1 MLKLSSLVLFVVVWY
16 EPLFSG
22 NSISNLNS
30 FPEGFDAEKLSMLYE
45 SSQEEIKQAHQPP
58 IFHLLNQSFQK
69 SESKRTSFSFE
80 SFGRNHS
87 PPSEIQPGPSDASNM
102 CTSHELI
109 SQADMAISRSSPAES
124 CRKPACDMVRNPI
137 SVPALPCFNT
147 SASLGGSSQTSIG
160 RPAFDGEKFH
170 PNKSLRSSIQCESV
184 GFLQDGFC
192 KNSYDSGSNRSMA
205 HSPSISFDN
214 VNNNNNNDL
223 ASQHQALANY
233 IQGSMDMKSSKD
245 INLNFMPNS
254 CSLDVDDSQS
264 IQCTDG
270 KEKLGELTGGLHG
283 VRSTIGSEDST
294 QVDSVLLKTYSEC
307 VPDVESKNIEA
318 NNSIDNR
325 RILDLPIYD
334 KDRISYDQCSSHA
347 SLSGDEIGNTEKD
360 GLIDTNLICNP
371 VLDSGKC
378 PTANE
383 NVLGNGFDERDV
395 GFGGHID
402 LNSCG
407 NDDKSSPMHFF
418 STEIDLVPASPEN
431 KECSPP
437 RGESDENQLETT
449 FQLSGQEDTDLQKE
463 LVRTAA
469 EAIVSISSSV
479 VEICLENTTCKPLE
493 ASSTDSLHWFAG
505 IVSSVVGDNE
515 FGVVLSGKNGDHH
528 DESLP
533 DGMDYFEAM
542 TLKLTETKLEEC
554 CCKSSIQKEEER
566 GAIILP
572 SQPRKGR
579 TRRGRQRKDFQSEI
593 LPSIASLSRHEVTE
607 DLQTIGGLM
616 EAAGSRWETGSL
628 RNKGRSGRRRSCVS
642 ASTSSFTENTVGS
655 PLKQPPGN
663 NGLGIEERSL
673 IGWGKI
679 TRRRRGRCPVRNPQ
693 LILGQI

>member
-1 MLKLSSLVLFVVVWY
+1 MFVVVWY

-22 NSISNLNS
+22 NSRSNFNS

-69 SESKRTSFSFE
+69 SESRRTSFSFE

-87 PPSEIQPGPSDASNM
+87 PSSEIQPGPSDASYM

-109 SQADMAISRSSPAES
+109 SQADMAISGLSPAAS
-124 CRKPACDMVRNPI
+124 CRKPVCDMVQNPI

-147 SASLGGSSQTSIG
+147 SASLGGSSKTSIG
-160 RPAFDGEKFH
+160 RPGLDGEKFH
-170 PNKSLRSSIQCESV
+170 PNKSLRSSIQCGSV
-184 GFLQDGFC
+184 GFLQGSFC
-192 KNSYDSGSNRSMA
+192 KNSYHSGSNRSMA

-214 VNNNNNNDL
+214 VNNNSNNDL
-223 ASQHQALANY
+223 ASEHQSLANY
-233 IQGSMDMKSSKD
+233 IQDSMDVKSSKN
-245 INLNFMPNS
+245 INLNFMPNFF
-254 CSLDVDDSQS
+254 SLDVDASPS
-264 IQCTDG
+264 IQFTDG
-270 KEKLGELTGGLHG
+270 KEKLGELTGGLHI
-283 VRSTIGSEDST
+283 VRSTKGSGDST
-294 QVDSVLLKTYSEC
+294 QVDSVLLKSYSEC

-318 NNSIDNR
+318 NNSINNR
-325 RILDLPIYD
+325 RILGLPSYG
-334 KDRISYDQCSSHA
+334 KGRLSYDQCSSHT
-347 SLSGDEIGNTEKD
+347 SLSGDKIDNTQKD
-360 GLIDTNLICNP
+360 GLLDTNLTCDP
-371 VLDSGKC
+371 VHDSGKC

-383 NVLGNGFDERDV
+383 NVLENGFDKRDV

-402 LNSCG
+402 LNSCR
-407 NDDKSSPMHFF
+407 NDDKSSPVHVF

-449 FQLSGQEDTDLQKE
+449 FQLSGQEDADLRKE
-463 LVRTAA
+463 LERTAA

-493 ASSTDSLHWFAG
+493 ASSTDSLDWFAG

-515 FGVVLSGKNGDHH
+515 FGVVLGGKNGDHH

-533 DGMDYFEAM
+533 EGMDYFEAM

-572 SQPRKGR
+572 IQPRKGR

-642 ASTSSFTENTVGS
+642 ASSFTENTVGS
-655 PLKQPPGN
+655 PLKPPPGN
-663 NGLGIEERSL
+663 RGLGIEERSL

>member
-1 MLKLSSLVLFVVVWY
+1 MY

-22 NSISNLNS
+22 NRRSNLNS
-30 FPEGFDAEKLSMLYE
+30 FPEGFDAEKLSMLHE
-45 SSQEEIKQAHQPP
+45 SSQEEIKQAHQSP
-58 IFHLLNQSFQK
+58 IFHLLNQNYQK

-87 PPSEIQPGPSDASNM
+87 PSSDSQPGPSGASYM

-109 SQADMAISRSSPAES
+109 PQADSGFSPAAF
-124 CRKPACDMVRNPI
+124 CREPECDMLRNPI
-137 SVPALPCFNT
+137 SVEALPCFNT
-147 SASLGGSSQTSIG
+147 SVSLVGSSKTLIG
-160 RPAFDGEKFH
+160 RPGLDGKKSH
-170 PNKSLRSSIQCESV
+170 PNKSSESNIKCESV
-184 GFLQDGFC
+184 GFLQGGFC
-192 KNSYDSGSNRSMA
+192 NSYHSGSNSSMA

-214 VNNNNNNDL
+214 LNSNNNNDL
-223 ASQHQALANY
+223 ASEQQGLANY
-233 IQGSMDMKSSKD
+233 VQDSMDVKSSKD
-245 INLNFMPNS
+245 INLNFMPNF
-254 CSLDVDDSQS
+254 CSLDVEASQS
-264 IQCTDG
+264 IRCTDG
-270 KEKLGELTGGLHG
+270 KEKLGELTGGLPWLKAKRVHYVG
-283 VRSTIGSEDST
+283 STKGSEDST

-307 VPDVESKNIEA
+307 VPDVESKNNEA
-318 NNSIDNR
+318 SDSLNNR
-325 RILDLPIYD
+325 RIIDLPIYD

-347 SLSGDEIGNTEKD
+347 SLAGDELENTEKD
-360 GLIDTNLICNP
+360 GLLDTHLTCNP
-371 VLDSGKC
+371 VHDSGKC
-378 PTANE
+378 PTENE
-383 NVLGNGFDERDV
+383 NVLENGFDKRHV
-395 GFGGHID
+395 GIGGHDD
-402 LNSCG
+402 LNLCR
-407 NDDKSSPMHFF
+407 NEDKPSPMHIF
-418 STEIDLVPASPEN
+418 SAEIDLVPASPEN

-449 FQLSGQEDTDLQKE
+449 CQLSGQEEADLQKE

-479 VEICLENTTCKPLE
+479 VEICLENTTCKPFE
-493 ASSTDSLHWFAG
+493 ASTTDSLHWFAG

-554 CCKSSIQKEEER
+554 CCKSSVKKEEE
-566 GAIILP
+566 GCAILLP

-593 LPSIASLSRHEVTE
+593 LPSIASLSRNEVTE

-628 RNKGRSGRRRSCVS
+628 RNKGRSGWQRGRRRSCVS
-642 ASTSSFTENTVGS
+642 ASSLTENTVGS
-655 PLKQPPGN
+655 QLNQQPGN
-663 NGLGIEERSL
+663 SELGIEERSL

-679 TRRRRGRCPVRNPQ
+679 TRRRGGRCPVRNPKF
-693 LILGQI
+693 ILGQI